1 MFITYCTN
9 ILADEKRN
17 ITGEFLKH
25 VPFVSSD
32 LEFLSVYKSLAHK
45 NFIDLLKIV
54 VDFHI

>member
-25 VPFVSSD
+25 VAFVSSD
-32 LEFLSVYKSLAHK
+32 LEFLFIVLYKESYPELSLVYKSLPH
-45 NFIDLLKIV
+45 
-54 VDFHI
+54 